1 MARPARHLASAAI
14 AGVIVLVLPITSRAQ
29 GAARFSALP
38 TERLAPLSQGSIH
51 GLVQDD
57 RGLPV
62 GGVVVTALGATT
74 TVAVTSSDGKFAFSA
89 LAPGPYIIRAHLAG
103 FSSPGSQT
111 IQVRSSGIASAASLR
126 LRRAGTAVLE
136 AGIGSGAGVN
146 AGAYAGAAIGRLE
159 APPEIVPP
167 ADGSTVAEPPPSDD
181 EYQGTYSET
190 VWRLRHARRGV
201 LKDVSL
207 PEGLLVD
214 DDSNGHGGGVFQPGD
229 LLGRAVG
236 GSARAAGNFFT
247 DTPFSGQLNL
257 LTSGTF
263 DSPQQL
269 FSADSLSRN
278 IAFVRLGAPVGDR
291 ADWTVS
297 GALTQADISSWVV
310 AGAYATR
317 TPDRHGYEVGL
328 SYSTQRYDGGNPL
341 ALRDVSD
348 GSRNVGTIYAYD
360 SFAVTP
366 AVTVAY
372 GGTYSRYDYLER
384 RNLLSPRVEVTVSP
398 ADQLRISGEV
408 SRRALAPGAEE
419 FLPRGDEGIGLP
431 PQRTFSS
438 LEPGQPFEPERTT
451 HMSVGIE
458 RDFGVST
465 VGFSAF
471 RQDISD
477 QLVALFG
484 QDAPPEPSAKIGH
497 YLVGSAGDAV
507 ATGCRA
513 ELRTVIAGRVHGSVA
528 YTVSNAQ
535 LTPAQ
540 GLRYMLVVAPSV
552 VRPATER
559 IHDLATTI
567 ETTIPETATRILV
580 LYRISNGFAHGLSTG
595 EGSSAPAVDGRFD
608 VQVRQSLPFMNFSNA
623 RWEMLLAVR
632 NFFRESATDQ
642 SIYDELLVVRP
653 PTRLVGGVTLHF

>member
-1 MARPARHLASAAI
+1 
-14 AGVIVLVLPITSRAQ
+14 
-29 GAARFSALP
+29 
-38 TERLAPLSQGSIH
+38 
-51 GLVQDD
+51 VQDD
-57 RGLPV
+57 KGLPV
-62 GGVVVTALGATT
+62 AGVVVSALGATT
-74 TVAVTSSDGKFAFSA
+74 TAGVTGTDGRFEIGPLPS
-89 LAPGPYIIRAHLAG
+89 GPYIVRAHLAG
-103 FSSPGSQT
+103 FTAPRSQT
-111 IQVRSSGIASAASLR
+111 IQVRASGIASPATFR
-126 LRRAGTAVLE
+126 LKPAGTAVLE
-136 AGIGSGAGVN
+136 AGIG
-146 AGAYAGAAIGRLE
+146 RLE
-159 APPEIVPP
+159 APPEVVIPP
-167 ADGSTVAEPPPSDD
+167 AAAPEVSAPPAEGGR
-181 EYQGTYSET
+181 GTSNET

-207 PEGLLVD
+207 PEGLVVADDPDGHAPGGFLPVD
-214 DDSNGHGGGVFQPGD
+214 M
-229 LLGRAVG
+229 LGRAVG
-236 GSARAAGNFFT
+236 TPARVASNFFT
-247 DTPFSGQLNL
+247 DTAFSGQVNL
-257 LTSGTF
+257 LTTGTF

-269 FSADSLSRN
+269 FSSDSLSRN

-328 SYSTQRYDGGNPL
+328 SYSTQRYDGANPL

-348 GSRNVGTIYAYD
+348 GTRNVGTIYAYD

-372 GGTYSRYDYLER
+372 GGTYSRYDYLQS
-384 RNLLSPRVEVTVSP
+384 RNLLSPRVELTVSP
-398 ADQLRISGEV
+398 TEQFRINAEL

-419 FLPRGDEGIGLP
+419 FLPRGDEGIWLP

-438 LEPGQPFEPERTT
+438 IEPGRPFEPERTT
-451 HMSVGIE
+451 HVSVGVE
-458 RDFGVST
+458 RDFGAT
-465 VGFSAF
+465 TIGLSAF

-484 QDAPPEPSAKIGH
+484 QDTPPEPSAKVGH

-507 ATGCRA
+507 AAGCRA

-540 GLRYMLVVAPSV
+540 GVRYVVLVAPSV

-559 IHDLATTI
+559 IHDLSTRI
-567 ETTIPETATRILV
+567 ETTIPETATRIVV

-595 EGSSAPAVDGRFD
+595 QAATSPAIDGRFD
-608 VQVRQSLPFMNFSNA
+608 VQVRQSLPFLNFTNA

-642 SIYDELLVVRP
+642 SVYDELLVVRP
-653 PTRLVGGVTLHF
+653 PKRLVGGVTLHF

>member
-14 AGVIVLVLPITSRAQ
+14 AGVILLSLPNPSRAQ
-29 GAARFSALP
+29 GAARFSAFS
-38 TERLAPLSQGSIH
+38 TERLPPRGQGSIL
-51 GLVQDD
+51 GTVQDD
-57 RGLPV
+57 A
-62 GGVVVTALGATT
+62 GVPIAGAVVSALGATT
-74 TVAVTSSDGKFAFSA
+74 TVAVTGSDGRFEISP
-89 LAPGPYIIRAHLAG
+89 LAPGPYIVRAHLSG
-103 FSSPGSQT
+103 FSAPKSQT
-111 IQVRSSGIASAASLR
+111 IQVRASGIAAPASFR
-126 LRRAGTAVLE
+126 IRRAGNTVLE
-136 AGIGSGAGVN
+136 AGIG
-146 AGAYAGAAIGRLE
+146 RLD
-159 APPEIVPP
+159 APVESLPR
-167 ADGSTVAEPPPSDD
+167 ADGSTATEPPTEDD
-181 EYQGTYSET
+181 QPDTYSET

-201 LKDVSL
+201 LKDVTL

-214 DDSNGHGGGVFQPGD
+214 EGTAGHAPGGFMPVDF
-229 LLGRAVG
+229 LGRAM
-236 GSARAAGNFFT
+236 SMPARATSNFFT
-247 DTPFSGQLNL
+247 DTSFSGQVNL

-297 GALTQADISSWVV
+297 GALTQADITSWVV
-310 AGAYATR
+310 TGAYATR
-317 TPDRHGYEVGL
+317 TPDRHGFEVGL

-360 SFAVTP
+360 SFAITP

-372 GGTYSRYDYLER
+372 GGTYSRYDYLEN
-384 RNLLSPRVEVTVSP
+384 RNLLSPQVKLTVSP
-398 ADQLRISGEV
+398 TDHLRITGEV

-419 FLPRGDEGIGLP
+419 FLPRGDEGIWLP

-438 LEPGQPFEPERTT
+438 IEPGQTFEPERTT
-451 HMSVGIE
+451 HMAVGVE
-458 RDFGVST
+458 RDFGAST
-465 VGFSAF
+465 VGFSTF

-484 QDAPPEPSAKIGH
+484 QDAPLEPSAKVGH
-497 YLVGSAGDAV
+497 YLVGSAGDAM
-507 ATGCRA
+507 AAGCRA
-513 ELRTVIAGRVHGSVA
+513 EFRTVIAGRVHGSMA

-540 GLRYMLVVAPSV
+540 GLRYLVVVAPSV
-552 VRPATER
+552 IRPATER
-559 IHDLATTI
+559 IHDLSTTL
-567 ETTIPETATRILV
+567 ETTIPETATRVLV
-580 LYRISNGFAHGLSTG
+580 LYRISNGFAHGLAGSD
-595 EGSSAPAVDGRFD
+595 GSSVPAIDGRFD
-608 VQVRQSLPFMNFSNA
+608 VQVRQSLPFMNFTNA

-642 SIYDELLVVRP
+642 SVYDELLVVRP
-653 PTRLVGGVTLHF
+653 PKRLVGGVTLHF